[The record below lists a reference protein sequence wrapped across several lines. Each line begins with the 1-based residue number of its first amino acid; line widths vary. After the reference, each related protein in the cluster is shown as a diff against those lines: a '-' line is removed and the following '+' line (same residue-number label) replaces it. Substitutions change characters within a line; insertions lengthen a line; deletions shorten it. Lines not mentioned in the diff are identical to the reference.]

1 MTAVIQAIQAP
12 FPAKDG
18 ARPTEE
24 KTAMQ
29 STMEMKLAVLID
41 ADNVP
46 HDRIT
51 GMMKEIARYGT
62 PTIKRIY
69 GDWTKPDLK
78 GWKNILLSHAIT
90 PVQQYRYTVGK
101 NATDSAMIID
111 AMDMLYAGNLDGF
124 CIVSSDS
131 DFTRL
136 AIRLRESGK
145 RVFGMGERKTP
156 KPFIVACDKFTYI
169 EIIDMAV
176 EKTED
181 EPEPVRRISG
191 ARTASTPVA
200 ASGKAEG
207 TVKLDAA
214 AVQAGKTETGK
225 GNGDRFGGLRQEI
238 RQGAIRPEAAGQSEA
253 KAVAGQS
260 EAKAAAGQS
269 EAKAVAGQSEAKAV
283 AGLPEAKA
291 VAGQSEAK
299 AVAGLPEAK
308 GAEDKTADR
317 KTETA
322 AASGGR
328 QEPGKGRSRRRNV
341 AQRVEERPEAVL
353 TTQVQPIQP
362 AAVETV
368 TPESG
373 QEHPGKTEHA
383 AEPASASHS
392 AIGRDRG
399 AEASHPIV
407 EAVNREIIDLI
418 GTSITDL
425 ADENG
430 WAFLGDVGTLIAK
443 KKPDFDPRNYGFV
456 KLTPLIRSLDMF
468 ELDIRETSQFHIKHV
483 YVRNRKRSGE

>member
-1 MTAVIQAIQAP
+1 MKPVPIRQG
-12 FPAKDG
+12 DG
-18 ARPTEE
+18 TRLMEE
-24 KTAMQ
+24 QDKMQ
-29 STMEMKLAVLID
+29 TGIDMRLAVLID

-169 EIIDMAV
+169 EIIDMTE
-176 EKTED
+176 EKTEE
-181 EPEPVRRISG
+181 EPEPVRRSSGARTSG
-191 ARTASTPVA
+191 ARTAVA
-200 ASGKAEG
+200 R
-207 TVKLDAA
+207 TAA
-214 AVQAGKTETGK
+214 LSQSAPGKTEGAARQETILPAALPTVKPDAVK
-225 GNGDRFGGLRQEI
+225 GTGDRFGSLHPDTRQS
-238 RQGAIRPEAAGQSEA
+238 AVRPESVSTGEV
-253 KAVAGQS
+253 KIVA
-260 EAKAAAGQS
+260 EK
-269 EAKAVAGQSEAKAV
+269 VAEG
-283 AGLPEAKA
+283 
-291 VAGQSEAK
+291 
-299 AVAGLPEAK
+299 
-308 GAEDKTADR
+308 KTDA
-317 KTETA
+317 TTGTA
-322 AASGGR
+322 AAVTAGGR
-328 QEPGKGRSRRRNV
+328 QEPGKGRSRRRKV
-341 AQRVEERPEAVL
+341 AARVEERPEAVL
-353 TTQVQPIQP
+353 IAQAQPLHPTQDITL
-362 AAVETV
+362 AAGSIHDNDKKPEHVAETV
-368 TPESG
+368 TT
-373 QEHPGKTEHA
+373 HHA
-383 AEPASASHS
+383 AINVERSV
-392 AIGRDRG
+392 DTL
-399 AEASHPIV
+399 HPIV
-407 EAVNREIIDLI
+407 EAVNREIIELI
-418 GTSITDL
+418 GSSITDL

-483 YVRNRKRSGE
+483 YVRNRKRSND

>member
-1 MTAVIQAIQAP
+1 MEEQA
-12 FPAKDG
+12 
-18 ARPTEE
+18 T
-24 KTAMQ
+24 MQ
-29 STMEMKLAVLID
+29 NGIDMRLAVLID

-169 EIIDMAV
+169 EIIDMTE
-176 EKTED
+176 EKTEE
-181 EPEPVRRISG
+181 EPEPVRRSPGTRTSG
-191 ARTASTPVA
+191 VRTAGVRTA
-200 ASGKAEG
+200 ALSQSAPGKTEG
-207 TVKLDAA
+207 AARQEIAA
-214 AVQAGKTETGK
+214 AVALPTVKPDTMK
-225 GNGDRFGGLRQEI
+225 GNGDRFGGLRPDT
-238 RQGAIRPEAAGQSEA
+238 RQSTIRPESVSTGEVKIVAEKVVEGKLDTAAG
-253 KAVAGQS
+253 
-260 EAKAAAGQS
+260 
-269 EAKAVAGQSEAKAV
+269 
-283 AGLPEAKA
+283 
-291 VAGQSEAK
+291 
-299 AVAGLPEAK
+299 
-308 GAEDKTADR
+308 
-317 KTETA
+317 TA
-322 AASGGR
+322 ASTAAGGR
-328 QEPGKGRSRRRNV
+328 QEPGKGRSRRRKV
-341 AQRVEERPEAVL
+341 AARVEERPEVVL
-353 TTQVQPIQP
+353 TPQAQPVHPTQENTLTAGSAHDNDKKP
-362 AAVETV
+362 
-368 TPESG
+368 
-373 QEHPGKTEHA
+373 EHA
-383 AEPASASHS
+383 AETVPAHQSSVNVEL
-392 AIGRDRG
+392 GVDTL
-399 AEASHPIV
+399 HPIV
-407 EAVNREIIDLI
+407 EAVNREIIELI
-418 GTSITDL
+418 GSSITDL

-468 ELDIRETSQFHIKHV
+468 ELDIRETNQFHIKHV
-483 YVRNRKRSGE
+483 YVRNKKRSND

>member
-1 MTAVIQAIQAP
+1 MYSLPSEST
-12 FPAKDG
+12 
-18 ARPTEE
+18 REEE
-24 KTAMQ
+24 KSKMQ
-29 STMEMKLAVLID
+29 NTMEMRLAVLID

-176 EKTED
+176 ENVED

-191 ARTASTPVA
+191 ARTAGSPHAQAGRTAGSVRHEAPAPVPASTA
-200 ASGKAEG
+200 ASVMPAVGASIQPAASAAALPAGKAEP
-207 TVKLDAA
+207 
-214 AVQAGKTETGK
+214 GK
-225 GNGDRFGGLRQEI
+225 GNGDRFGGSHPEI
-238 RQGAIRPEAAGQSEA
+238 RHGSTRPETVVPFEVKPAAE
-253 KAVAGQS
+253 
-260 EAKAAAGQS
+260 KAAEG
-269 EAKAVAGQSEAKAV
+269 
-283 AGLPEAKA
+283 
-291 VAGQSEAK
+291 
-299 AVAGLPEAK
+299 
-308 GAEDKTADR
+308 
-317 KTETA
+317 KTEA
-322 AASGGR
+322 AAANGKTEAAAANGTR
-328 QEPGKGRSRRRNV
+328 PAPGKGRSRRRNV
-341 AQRVEERPEAVL
+341 AQRVEDRSEAVM
-353 TTQVQPIQP
+353 TVQVQGAVPVVEDTAAAGNMEDSGKPKHAEDAAP
-362 AAVETV
+362 AA
-368 TPESG
+368 S
-373 QEHPGKTEHA
+373 A
-383 AEPASASHS
+383 AASAE
-392 AIGRDRG
+392 RG
-399 AEASHPIV
+399 TEALNPIV
-407 EAVNREIIDLI
+407 ETVNREIIELI

-483 YVRNRKRSGE
+483 YVRNRKRPNE